1 MQVKAYGTW
10 SSPVDVATVA
20 GGLRLNDVAWAADGS
35 TLVWS
40 ERRGKQGVLVAQTGT
55 DAPRQLTMPPLSV
68 SGRVGYG
75 GGDFTVAGD
84 RVICAG
90 SDGRLYRVSL
100 EDGPARA
107 ITPAF
112 GHSAAPSVSPDGRW
126 VVYVHTD
133 GLNDGLALV
142 DVDGE
147 HWPRK
152 LIYGTD
158 FVMQP
163 VWHPAGDRLAFI
175 TWDHPNMPWDGTEL
189 RLATLAHDATGFP
202 YIETVETIAGNTQI
216 SVFQPEFSPD
226 GLLLAYA
233 SDKTGW
239 WQLYL
244 YDLTECRHIQVTHVE
259 AEHGLPGWVQ
269 GMRAYAWTADSR
281 ALIFLRNTRGA
292 VSVHRYELDSDQ
304 ESAISGLDDYT
315 SLEQIAVSS
324 RGAVAAI
331 ASSPRLP
338 PRIVSL
344 ESSASRSPARVHHR
358 SMPERIPAAELSP
371 AQPVEWPGHDGET
384 IYGIYYPPT
393 STRFQSDGAPPLIV
407 MAHGGPT
414 SQVKLSYEPTAQ
426 FFATR
431 GFAVLDVNYRGSTG
445 YGRAYRERL
454 RGNWGV
460 LDVEDCASGAQ
471 HLVSAGLADASK
483 LVIMGGSAGGYTVLQ
498 SLVDKPGFYRAGVGR
513 YAVADLFGLAQD
525 THKFEARYTDSLVGE
540 LPADADIY
548 RARSPLYHAE
558 HITDPV
564 ILFQGAEDVVVPPN
578 QSERIVASLR
588 ARGVPHEY
596 HLYEG
601 EGHGFRQPQT
611 LEHYYNTVI
620 DFLLRHV
627 VYA

>member
-10 SSPVDVATVA
+10 PSPVDVATVA
-20 GGLRLNDVAWAADGS
+20 GGLRLREIGWDRAGQ
-35 TLVWS
+35 TLVWL
-40 ERRGKQGVLVAQTGT
+40 EGRGKEGVLMAQTGS
-55 DAPRQLTMPPLSV
+55 DAPRQLTTPPLSV

-75 GGDFTVAGD
+75 GGDFTVAAGV
-84 RVICAG
+84 VICAG
-90 SDGRLYRVSL
+90 GDGRLYRVDL

-112 GHSAAPSVSPDGRW
+112 GQAAAPRVSADGRW

-133 GLNDGLALV
+133 ADVDGLAVV
-142 DVDGE
+142 DVDGQ

-152 LIYGTD
+152 LAYGTD

-163 VWHPAGDRLAFI
+163 VWHPTGDRMAYI

-189 RLATLAHDATGFP
+189 WLASLAYDATGFP
-202 YIETVETIAGNTQI
+202 YVTTTEVLAGDSQTAI
-216 SVFQPEFSPD
+216 FQPEFSPD
-226 GLLLAYA
+226 GRWLAYA
-233 SDKTGW
+233 SDESGW

-244 YDLTECRHIQVTHVE
+244 YDLNDQRRFRVTDAE

-269 GMRAYAWTADSR
+269 SMRAYAWTADSR
-281 ALIFLRNTRGA
+281 ALIFLRSTQG
-292 VSVHRYELDSDQ
+292 VVTVHRYDL
-304 ESAISGLDDYT
+304 ESAQETAIGGLDDYP
-315 SLEQIAVSS
+315 SLAQIAVSA
-324 RGAVAAI
+324 RGSVAAI
-331 ASSPRLP
+331 ASAPRTP
-338 PRIVSL
+338 PRVVSL
-344 ESSASRSPARVHHR
+344 ETAASPLRLRIHCR
-358 SMPERIPAAELSP
+358 TMPERIPAESLSP
-371 AQPVEWPGHDGET
+371 AQPMEWHGEDGET
-384 IYGIYYPPT
+384 IHGIYYPPT
-393 STRFQSDGAPPLIV
+393 STDYRGSDAPPLVV

-414 SQVKLSYEPTAQ
+414 SQVTLGFEPTAQ

-445 YGRAYRERL
+445 YGRDYRHRL
-454 RGNWGV
+454 RRNWGV
-460 LDVEDCASGAQ
+460 LDVQDCASGAQ
-471 HLVSAGLADASK
+471 VLVRAGLADSSK

-513 YAVADLFGLAQD
+513 YAVADLFMLAQE
-525 THKFEARYTDSLVGE
+525 THKFEARYLDSLVGD

-558 HITDPV
+558 RIVDPV
-564 ILFQGAEDVVVPPN
+564 ILFQGSEDVVVPPN

-611 LEHYYNTVI
+611 LEHYYDAVMR
-620 DFLLRHV
+620 FLQRYV